1 MSRVSASYKKQD
13 GVLSVSKDNRT
24 VLWTPAAPPGAP
36 PSLTIAV
43 SDITNLQQ
51 TPATSAKVSIKIV
64 ATESYVFA
72 FTSPTARDDQVAI
85 TNTLRTAIEAA
96 KARSAAASNA
106 PTPAPAPDNTGQP
119 SAMAIAKAVSGQTP
133 APATSASGAERGDD
147 DGMYTDERL
156 LGDVELQRSLL
167 SKDLG
172 TQKRFYEALK
182 GKPESISHSQFSKQF
197 WSTRVHLLRAHA
209 VQLSQQHGPVNAL
222 SAIKL
227 KIRDDGTPQ
236 TTLTRGQIQTIFN
249 QHPLVRK
256 AYNDLVPPMGEVEFF
271 AAFFAS
277 RLYKRLKGE
286 KITEMDPTN
295 PKFDKY
301 LNDTEENEKA
311 KALSVEQFPHFLDIE
326 GNESNHS
333 QRKGNA
339 PDMTMRPSG
348 HDKVPILRSLN
359 RVSGHMMADVTPADV
374 DPHAP
379 AGVDESTWEQLRL
392 KDLQRSDEDNRV
404 MLKIKDQ
411 RQFFARDN
419 KSSAEAQFYAKQVP
433 SDVLKTLRR
442 ELDGGSLQVGGNGVN
457 LQSVINVDDNS
468 DSDEDAKKPAPERV
482 GTKAARGAATTQIL
496 SAIKQRRAQNNDYST
511 PLGTFAVVE
520 FGKTGYGLSESSINA
535 LTLTHNTT
543 VEFLHYFWAV
553 YGSGDADR
561 AGELGTL
568 VETLERSIERVKA
581 VAEEA
586 EKERQQMMA
595 DAKKRIEQQAA
606 RTGRRARFDER
617 AFKGGRAA
625 VESVMRPT
633 VEAVKKAVNTYR
645 EELKKQMALAQQAA
659 AASGATAAS

>member
-13 GVLSVSKDNRT
+13 GLLSVSKDSRT
-24 VLWTPAAPPGAP
+24 VLWTPAQPPQAP

-43 SDITNLQQ
+43 SDVANLQQ

-106 PTPAPAPDNTGQP
+106 PTPAPAPDNAGQ
-119 SAMAIAKAVSGQTP
+119 SSSMAIAKAVSGGTT
-133 APATSASGAERGDD
+133 AAEREDD
-147 DGMYTDERL
+147 SMYTDERL
-156 LGDVELQRSLL
+156 LADVELQRSLL
-167 SKDLG
+167 SKDLN

-209 VQLSQQHGPVNAL
+209 VQLSQRHGPLNAL

-311 KALSVEQFPHFLDIE
+311 KALSMETFPHFLDIE

-333 QRKGNA
+333 QRKGNQ
-339 PDMTMRPSG
+339 PDLTMRPSG
-348 HDKVPILRSLN
+348 PDKVPILRSLN
-359 RVSGHMMADVTPADV
+359 RVSGHMMADVAPADA
-374 DPHAP
+374 DTHAP
-379 AGVDESTWEQLRL
+379 AGMDEATWEQLRL
-392 KDLQRSDEDNRV
+392 RDLQRNDEDNRV
-404 MLKIKDQ
+404 LLKIKDQ

-433 SDVLKTLRR
+433 SDVLKTLRK
-442 ELDGGSLQVGGNGVN
+442 ELDGRNLQLGGNGVN

-468 DSDEDAKKPAPERV
+468 DSDQDAKKPAAQRV
-482 GTKAARGAATTQIL
+482 GTKASRGAATTQIL
-496 SAIKQRRAQNNDYST
+496 SAVKQRLSQNADTST
-511 PLGTFAVVE
+511 PLGTFATVPIAE
-520 FGKTGYGLSESSINA
+520 YGLTEASINA
-535 LTLTHNTT
+535 LTLNHNTT

-553 YGSGDADR
+553 YNSGDADR
-561 AGELGTL
+561 AGELSTL
-568 VETLERSIERVKA
+568 VETLEKSIERIKA
-581 VAEEA
+581 VADEA
-586 EKERQQMMA
+586 ERERQKLIA
-595 DAKKRIEQQAA
+595 DGRRRAEEHTA
-606 RTGRRARFDER
+606 RTGKRKRFDER
-617 AFKGGRAA
+617 AYKGGRKA
-625 VESVMRPT
+625 VEQITRPT
-633 VEAVKKAVNTYR
+633 VEAVRKAVQTYR
-645 EELKKQMALAQQAA
+645 EELKKQMALAQQAQA
-659 AASGATAAS
+659 AA

>member
-13 GVLSVSKDNRT
+13 GVLSVSKDSRT

-64 ATESYVFA
+64 ATESHVFA
-72 FTSPTARDDQVAI
+72 FTSATARDDQVAI

-106 PTPAPAPDNTGQP
+106 PTPVPAPDNAGPP
-119 SAMAIAKAVSGQTP
+119 SAMAIAKAVSGQ
-133 APATSASGAERGDD
+133 ASSGSGSSGAERGNGDA
-147 DGMYTDERL
+147 MYTDVQL

-167 SKDLG
+167 SKDLS

-197 WSTRVHLLRAHA
+197 WSTRAHLLRAHA
-209 VQLSQQHGPVNAL
+209 VQLSQQHGPINAL

-311 KALSVEQFPHFLDIE
+311 KLLSVENFPHFLDIE

-333 QRKGNA
+333 QRKGNQ

-359 RVSGHMMADVTPADV
+359 RVSGHMMADVSPADV

-379 AGVDESTWEQLRL
+379 AGMDEATWEQLQL

-419 KSSAEAQFYAKQVP
+419 KSSAEARLYAKQAP

-442 ELDGGSLQVGGNGVN
+442 ELDSGSLEVGGNGIN
-457 LQSVINVDDNS
+457 LQGVINVDDNS
-468 DSDEDAKKPAPERV
+468 DSDEDAKKPARERI
-482 GTKAARGAATTQIL
+482 GTKAARSAATTQIL
-496 SAIKQRRAQNNDYST
+496 TAVKQRRAQNNDIST

-520 FGKTGYGLSESSINA
+520 FGKTGYGLSEGSINA

-553 YGSGDADR
+553 YASGDADR

-586 EKERQQMMA
+586 EKERQLTMA
-595 DAKKRIEQQAA
+595 EAKKRAEQQAA

-633 VEAVKKAVNTYR
+633 IEAVKKAVNTYR
-645 EELKKQMALAQQAA
+645 EELKKQMVLAQQAQA
-659 AASGATAAS
+659 AATGAAVA